1 MDRREALKTAAGL
14 ASMAL
19 IPLPMLD
26 AGTSHPAQETTSLKK
41 WVDSTP
47 ESRYTGAILQKLDD
61 FFIANHHKLY
71 YENGAE
77 SLMQPA
83 YEMVM
88 VHPEEVGVD
97 SNKCKCYCLELAA
110 SYLSECQEEYERNA
124 HLMTYVK
131 SS

>member
-26 AGTSHPAQETTSLKK
+26 AGTSHPAQETTSHFFN
-41 WVDSTP
+41 VDSTP

-61 FFIANHHKLY
+61 FFIANHNKLF
-71 YENGAE
+71 YEGGAD
-77 SLMQPA
+77 SLMTPVL
-83 YEMVM
+83 EIVTT
-88 VHPEEVGVD
+88 HPEEPGLD
-97 SNKCKCYCLELAA
+97 CNKCKEYCLELAL
-110 SYLSECQEEYERNA
+110 SYLADCRQEYERNA